1 MIQLVSI
8 LLCLVF
14 PYLAAGNNIY
24 FKNGNEME
32 AIDSARFFNSA
43 LHPCVYHDY
52 VRQQVQAGHS
62 VIELAEDQDGLRAIL
77 NYYRYGKLLQPANMS
92 ADQWRQILA
101 HFRLQAAATGTQQ
114 RKFTFTLAVTNLKK
128 RKSRQPY
135 SFQIDYGNRIPH
147 EVSPKFN
154 AMVGELNSIH
164 GVPLRQSGYSLIAD
178 NLEFK
183 PLLMNQVG
191 IYASLLPHW
200 FEDYEIAIQTSEFTK
215 NNDYF
220 PTSAIM
226 IVTIPYQS
234 HTTVP

>member
-1 MIQLVSI
+1 MAELVLI
-8 LLCLVF
+8 FLCLVF
-14 PYLAAGNNIY
+14 PYLAAAHTIY

-43 LHPCVYHDY
+43 LHPCVYHEF

-92 ADQWRQILA
+92 TEQWMQILA
-101 HFRLQAAATGTQQ
+101 HFKLQAAATGTQQ
-114 RKFTFTLAVTNLKK
+114 RKFTFTFTVTNLKK
-128 RKSRQPY
+128 KKSGLPY

-147 EVSPKFN
+147 EISPKFS
-154 AMVGELNSIH
+154 AMVAELNSIH
-164 GVPLRQSGYSLIAD
+164 GVPLRQSGYSLTAD
-178 NLEFK
+178 NLQFK
-183 PLLMNQVG
+183 PLLMNQMG

-200 FEDYEIAIQTSEFTK
+200 FEDYEIAIQTSEFTQH
-215 NNDYF
+215 NDYF

-226 IVTIPYQS
+226 IVTVPYQS
-234 HTTVP
+234 HTIVP